1 MFIDSMQCHA
11 CTKKLLLCKTRKIQL
26 LILNFIVP
34 RDMFEM
40 TTVEVRLPGGCTAT
54 GLATGAFI
62 LAARCVTVEVLVTS
76 FGIHTSVACSL
87 TSVTPMSHIP
97 SYSYHCVEQIHSV
110 GTISNTK
117 TSYPTQL
124 SIVTGAT
131 PGIKKWLGGGTGKI
145 GGAHS
150 LPFPSLPLPS
160 FPLLFD
166 SSPSPFSLPLPSS
179 LSLPYPASS
188 PPFRSR
194 SL

>member
-1 MFIDSMQCHA
+1 MRCATLLISLQHHNNRKGAKNSLDTADLMPLTTFAAFEWLNCLCLLTA
-11 CTKKLLLCKTRKIQL
+11 CSAMRAQKKLLLCKTRKIQL

-131 PGIKKWLGGGTGKI
+131 PGIKKWLGG
-145 GGAHS
+145 H
-150 LPFPSLPLPS
+150 
-160 FPLLFD
+160 
-166 SSPSPFSLPLPSS
+166 
-179 LSLPYPASS
+179 
-188 PPFRSR
+188 R
-194 SL
+194 